1 MEKERKQ
8 RRSIFNLF
16 DLVLIVIA
24 VALGVI
30 LFLNA
35 RQDEDPAAGT
45 VGLTGDRVNVRFTV
59 EIQEAEEVV
68 TDILKEGEPL
78 VDREKKYNL
87 GTVESVEVGPA
98 FRAVTD
104 YETQTYRL
112 TEVPGLYR
120 ALVTVTTEGVA
131 DERSIT
137 VDGGYV
143 VRVGKTVYGK
153 VPGGAFSGTIVAI
166 ERVEK

>member
-24 VALGVI
+24 VILGIV
-30 LFLNA
+30 LYLGA
-35 RQDEDPAAGT
+35 RRDEDPAGT
-45 VGLTGDRVNVRFTV
+45 AGLTGDRVNVRYTV
-59 EIQEAEEVV
+59 EIQEVEAFV
-68 TDILKEGEPL
+68 TDMLKEGEPL

-87 GTVESVEVGPA
+87 GTIESVEVGPA
-98 FRAVTD
+98 VRAVVD
-104 YETQTYRL
+104 YETETHRF
-112 TEVPGLYR
+112 TEVPGRFR

-137 VDGGYV
+137 VDGGFV
-143 VRVGKTVYGK
+143 VRIGKTVYVK
-153 VPGGAFSGTIVAI
+153 IPGGVFTGTIVAI
-166 ERVEK
+166 ERVDK